1 MSQRPDAGWCL
12 VIALASVMWLALD
25 HPRRAWPHDRPSGPL
40 HKTRSAVIARQG
52 MAATSQPLATAT
64 AIRVLQQGGNAVDA
78 AIAANAVLGVVEPMS
93 CGIGG
98 DLFAIVWDA
107 KAKRLFGLNASG
119 LCAGSR
125 HDRVLPLE
133 GAQDD
138 PGARPVELV
147 GPRLRRRLGS
157 APPAI
162 RNPTVVGAARAGDR
176 LRRAGIPRQRDH
188 RRRLAGAEPKLREIP
203 TSAACYLPGGHA
215 PAVGSVFRNPGL
227 ARSLQAIA
235 RDGRD
240 AFYKGPLADTMVRY
254 SQSVGGLF
262 AQQDFAGHTSTEVE
276 PVSTNYRGYDV
287 WELPPNG
294 QGIAVLQ
301 MLNLLE
307 PFDLKAMGPQ
317 SAQALHL
324 MIEAKKLAYEDR
336 AKFYADPAFVKA
348 PIATLISKPYADRR
362 RTEMKADRANLRPM
376 PGEPGAA
383 DTIYMTVVDRDFNCV
398 SLIQSNFHAFGSHHV
413 PGDLGFA
420 LQNRGNLF
428 ALDPNHLNRLEPR
441 KRPFHTIIPGFVTKD
456 GKPWLSFGLMGGDM
470 QAQGHV
476 QVLSNLIDFGM
487 DVQEA
492 GDAPR
497 FRHFGSSEPTGQPAD
512 GVGSVALESGISA
525 EVRRDLHTKG
535 HRVVDSPGGF
545 GGYQAIR
552 IDLDHGVLIGASD
565 PRKDGSRHGV
575 LRSPH
580 LLSGRTSIFRKRISA
595 PSDWNRILPLVR
607 LDFVPMLTTYPLR
620 MVVIVSASQ
629 TTSMRFHSPAVFST
643 SRRPRKPRTSFQA
656 GSRPHQLNRTE
667 SRVTAFPP
675 FSK

>member
-1 MSQRPDAGWCL
+1 MKESIQNNKFQITNEYNAQHSEFLCFFNLEFAICNSILSQALITSLLMQRNTMMSQRLEMGSCL
-12 VIALASVMWLALD
+12 MIAMAALVWLGLGGERRTLA
-25 HPRRAWPHDRPSGPL
+25 HDRPSGPL

-52 MAATSQPLATAT
+52 MAATSQPLATAA

-107 KAKRLFGLNASG
+107 KTKRLIGLNASG
-119 LCAGSR
+119 RAPGSATIELFR
-125 HDRVLPLE
+125 SKGLTKIPVHGPLSWSV
-133 GAQDD
+133 
-138 PGARPVELV
+138 PGCVD
-147 GPRLRRRLGS
+147 GWDQLRRRFGTRSWSELL
-157 APPAI
+157 APAI
-162 RNPTVVGAARAGDR
+162 AYAELGFPVSEIIADNWSE
-176 LRRAGIPRQRDH
+176 
-188 RRRLAGAEPKLREIP
+188 AEPSLREIP
-203 TSAACYLPGGHA
+203 TSAACFLPGGHA

-227 ARSLQAIA
+227 ARSLRLIA

-240 AFYKGPLADTMVRY
+240 AFYKGALADAIVRY
-254 SQSVGGLF
+254 SQSSGGLF
-262 AQQDFAGHTSTEVE
+262 SHQDFAEHTSTDVE

-317 SAQALHL
+317 SAEALHL

-336 AKFYADPAFVKA
+336 AKFYADPAFVHA

-362 RTEMKADRANLRPM
+362 RAEMKTDRANLRPTA
-376 PGEPGAA
+376 GEPSGA

-398 SLIQSNFHAFGSHHV
+398 SLIQSNFHGFGSYHV

-441 KRPFHTIIPGFVTKD
+441 KRPFHTIIPGFVTKR
-456 GKPWLSFGLMGGDM
+456 GQPWLSFGLMGGDM

-476 QVLSNLIDFGM
+476 QVLCNMIDFGM

-512 GVGSVALESGISA
+512 GGGSVALESGIPA
-525 EVRRDLHTKG
+525 EVRRQLEAKG
-535 HRVVDSPGGF
+535 HRLADSPGSF

-552 IDLDHGVLIGASD
+552 IDLDLGVLIGGSD
-565 PRKDGSRHGV
+565 PRKDGCAMG
-575 LRSPH
+575 
-580 LLSGRTSIFRKRISA
+580 
-595 PSDWNRILPLVR
+595 
-607 LDFVPMLTTYPLR
+607 Y
-620 MVVIVSASQ
+620 
-629 TTSMRFHSPAVFST
+629 
-643 SRRPRKPRTSFQA
+643 
-656 GSRPHQLNRTE
+656 
-667 SRVTAFPP
+667 
-675 FSK
+675 